1 MITNKKNILFIN
13 GHLNV
18 GGVERSLVDV
28 LKHFNYN
35 KYNVDLLLLEG
46 LGDYLAEIPK
56 NVNII
61 NKDTRPAFGPIATS
75 IKQNLRTRN
84 LFAIKYRIILI
95 LTNVIGKKAFKLL
108 PKLLN
113 INKDYDVVIAYRTGI
128 VADIVAYGVNVKTK
142 LCWWHHGCIK
152 ENDNLSQL
160 TKFNAVIAVSNGIRD
175 LLRYNQFE
183 TEILVIPNIVD
194 IKNICSKASNEPNPF
209 NNFDGLK
216 FITVGRIV
224 EEKHVEN
231 VVEAAIQLK
240 ADDKLKFKWYIIG
253 DGELYDYIKGLIL
266 EANIEDIVILCGSK
280 SNPYPY
286 IKHADFMVHT
296 SHIESQGLV
305 IQEAMA
311 LGTPCV
317 VTRSVGPSE
326 FIIEGENGIMVEPTI
341 DSLIGGIYQL
351 AEDKSLQVKIAN
363 NGISTI
369 SQKYSPET
377 IIKQIEEFINHEY

>member
-46 LGDYLAEIPK
+46 TGDYLAEIPK

-75 IKQNLRTRN
+75 IKQNIRTRN
-84 LFAIKYRIILI
+84 WFAIKYRIILI

-128 VADIVAYGVNVKTK
+128 VADIVAYGVNAKTK

-175 LLRYNQFE
+175 LLRYNQIE

-194 IKNICSKASNEPNPF
+194 IKNIGSKANTEQNPF
-209 NNFDGLK
+209 NNFNGLK

-224 EEKHVEN
+224 EEKHIEN
-231 VVEAAIQLK
+231 VVAAAIRLK
-240 ADDKLKFKWYIIG
+240 ADNKLKFKWYIIG
-253 DGELYDYIKGLIL
+253 DGELYDYIKGLISN
-266 EANIEDIVILCGSK
+266 ANIEDLVILCGSK

-286 IKHADFMVHT
+286 IKHTDIMVHT

-326 FIIEGENGIMVEPTI
+326 FIIDIENGIMVEPTI
-341 DSLIGGIYQL
+341 DSLISGIYQL
-351 AEDKSLQVKIAN
+351 AEDKSLQAKIAN

-377 IIKQIEEFINHEY
+377 IIKQIEEVINHEY

>member
-75 IKQNLRTRN
+75 IKQNIRTRN
-84 LFAIKYRIILI
+84 WFAIKYRIILI

-108 PKLLN
+108 PTLLN

-128 VADIVAYGVNVKTK
+128 VADIVAYGVNAKTK

-175 LLRYNQFE
+175 LLRYNQIE

-194 IKNICSKASNEPNPF
+194 IKNIGSKANTEQNPF
-209 NNFDGLK
+209 NNFNGLK

-224 EEKHVEN
+224 EEKHIEN
-231 VVEAAIQLK
+231 VVDAAIRLK
-240 ADDKLKFKWYIIG
+240 ADNKLKFKWYIIG
-253 DGELYDYIKGLIL
+253 DGELYDYIKGLISN
-266 EANIEDIVILCGSK
+266 ANIEDLVILCGSK

-286 IKHADFMVHT
+286 IKHADIMVHT

-326 FIIEGENGIMVEPTI
+326 FIIDIENGIMVEPTI
-341 DSLIGGIYQL
+341 DSLISGIYQL
-351 AEDKSLQVKIAN
+351 AEDKSLQAKIAN
-363 NGISTI
+363 NGILTI
-369 SQKYSPET
+369 SQKYKPET
-377 IIKQIEEFINHEY
+377 IIKQIEELT

>member
-75 IKQNLRTRN
+75 IKQNIRTRN
-84 LFAIKYRIILI
+84 WFAIKYRIILI

-108 PKLLN
+108 PNLLN

-128 VADIVAYGVNVKTK
+128 VADIVAYGVNAKTK

-175 LLRYNQFE
+175 LLRYNQIE

-194 IKNICSKASNEPNPF
+194 IKNIGSKANTEQNPF
-209 NNFDGLK
+209 NNFNGLK

-224 EEKHVEN
+224 EEKHIEN
-231 VVEAAIQLK
+231 VVDAAIRLK
-240 ADDKLKFKWYIIG
+240 ADNKLKFKWYIIG
-253 DGELYDYIKGLIL
+253 DGELYDYIKGLISN
-266 EANIEDIVILCGSK
+266 ANIEDLVILCGSK

-286 IKHADFMVHT
+286 IKHADIMVHT

-326 FIIEGENGIMVEPTI
+326 FIIDIENGIMVEPTI
-341 DSLIGGIYQL
+341 DSLISGIYQL
-351 AEDKSLQVKIAN
+351 AEDKSLQAKIAN
-363 NGISTI
+363 NGILTI
-369 SQKYSPET
+369 SQKYKPET
-377 IIKQIEEFINHEY
+377 IIKQIEELT

>member
-1 MITNKKNILFIN
+1 MKNVIIVN
-13 GHLNV
+13 SHLNV

-46 LGDYLAEIPK
+46 TGDYLDEIPI

-61 NKDTRPAFGPIATS
+61 NKDTRPAFGLIATS
-75 IKQNLRTRN
+75 IKQNIRTQN
-84 LFAIKYRIILI
+84 WFALKFRLILI
-95 LTNVIGKKAFKLL
+95 LSQIIGDKAYKLFPHILGLKKK
-108 PKLLN
+108 
-113 INKDYDVVIAYRTGI
+113 YDIAIAYRIGLS
-128 VADIVAYGVNVKTK
+128 ADIIANGVNALKK
-142 LCWWHHGCIK
+142 ICWWHHGAICEHHDTVSWLKTWEKYHTLVAVSSGTYDILQ
-152 ENDNLSQL
+152 NLSENL
-160 TKFNAVIAVSNGIRD
+160 VPKLKVIS
-175 LLRYNQFE
+175 
-183 TEILVIPNIVD
+183 NIVD

-224 EEKHVEN
+224 EEKHIEN
-231 VVEAAIQLK
+231 VVEAAIRLK

-286 IKHADFMVHT
+286 IKHADLMVHT

-326 FIIEGENGIMVEPTI
+326 FLIEGENGIMVEPTI

-377 IIKQIEEFINHEY
+377 IIKQIEELT

>member
-128 VADIVAYGVNVKTK
+128 VADIVAYGVNAKTK

-160 TKFNAVIAVSNGIRD
+160 TKFNAVIAVSNGIRN
-175 LLRYNQFE
+175 LLRYNQIK

-194 IKNICSKASNEPNPF
+194 IKNIGSKANTEPNPF
-209 NNFDGLK
+209 NNFNGLK

-224 EEKHVEN
+224 EEKHIEN
-231 VVEAAIQLK
+231 VVDAAIRLK
-240 ADDKLKFKWYIIG
+240 ADNKLKFKWYIIG
-253 DGELYDYIKGLIL
+253 DGELYDYIKGLISN
-266 EANIEDIVILCGSK
+266 ANIEDIVILCGSK

-286 IKHADFMVHT
+286 IKHADIMVHT

-305 IQEAMA
+305 IQEAMV

-326 FIIEGENGIMVEPTI
+326 FIIDGENGIMVEPTI
-341 DSLIGGIYQL
+341 DSLISGIYQL
-351 AEDKSLQVKIAN
+351 AENKSLQAQIAY

-369 SQKYSPET
+369 LQKYNPET